1 MPIWDS
7 VKNLFSS
14 ASTHPPRTFA
24 VLNAAHKHDAGV
36 SLFFVD
42 RQRQLENVICY
53 IKSVK
58 KNTILLKCR
67 KNFLPDILNNEK
79 CSIYFKLPYDV
90 IVNTLKLPSAT
101 ARYGFLCKSRI
112 INNTLN
118 KETGACEILI
128 ETPTHYIQREL
139 RRFERVY
146 PSLQMV
152 KGLGLW
158 MPFARLPAHPQLAG
172 PPDFAYNASLPPQLR
187 LVNISAGG
195 ARVQLDK
202 VEFLEQFNNL
212 DGKEML
218 LLVSLHIGSG
228 KHISLLTVCKCVEST
243 YSIILRRLTLRL
255 QFKKLWETGPDE
267 VSQRWT
273 AVGSSGVPLILEWI
287 NNDFG
292 ILMEKTGDQTI

>member
-7 VKNLFSS
+7 VKKIFSS
-14 ASTHPPRTFA
+14 ASTHQPRTLA

-58 KNTILLKCR
+58 KNILLLKCR

-90 IVNTLKLPSAT
+90 IVNSLKLPSAT

-112 INNTLN
+112 ISNTLN

-128 ETPTHYIQREL
+128 ETPSHYIQREL

-152 KGLGLW
+152 KGLGFWL
-158 MPFARLPAHPQLAG
+158 PFNRLPAHPQLAG
-172 PPDFAYNASLPPQLR
+172 PPDFTYNPSLPPQLR
-187 LVNISAGG
+187 LINVSAGG

-202 VEFLEQFNNL
+202 VEFLEEFNNL
-212 DGKEML
+212 DGKEVL
-218 LLVSLHIGSG
+218 LLISLHQSSG
-228 KHISLLTVCKCVEST
+228 KHISVLTVCKCVEST
-243 YSIILRRLTLRL
+243 YSIILRQLTLRL
-255 QFKKLWETGPDE
+255 QFKKLWEYGADE
-267 VSQRWT
+267 VTQLW
-273 AVGSSGVPLILEWI
+273 APVGSTGVPAILEWI

-292 ILMEKTGDQTI
+292 ILMEKTGDQPI

>member
-7 VKNLFSS
+7 VKKLFSS
-14 ASTHPPRTFA
+14 ASTHLPRTYA

-58 KNTILLKCR
+58 KNTMLLKCR

-90 IVNTLKLPSAT
+90 IINILKLPSAT

-112 INNTLN
+112 ISNTLN
-118 KETGACEILI
+118 KETGSCEILI
-128 ETPTHYIQREL
+128 ETPVQYIQREL
-139 RRFERVY
+139 RRHERVY

-152 KGLGLW
+152 KGLGFWL
-158 MPFARLPAHPQLAG
+158 PFNRLPAHPQQAG
-172 PPDFAYNASLPPQLR
+172 SPDYAYSEGLPPQLR

-202 VEFLEQFNNL
+202 VEFLEEFNNM
-212 DGKEML
+212 DGKEVL
-218 LLVSLHIGSG
+218 LLVSLHKSSG
-228 KHISLLTVCKCVEST
+228 KHVSVLTVCKCVEST
-243 YSIILRRLTLRL
+243 YSIILRQLTLRL
-255 QFKKLWETGPDE
+255 QFRKLWEYGPDE
-267 VSQRWT
+267 VSQLWT
-273 AVGSSGVPLILEWI
+273 PVGSAGVAIILEWI

-292 ILMEKTGDQTI
+292 ILMEKSGDQLI